1 MIDVETQ
8 QAASIES
15 NGIMVKNVRPM
26 TVVLLLAA
34 CTTLMMTGHS
44 MPYPVLTPW
53 LIAHNIGMG
62 ALGWMSFAFSLGN
75 LIAAPGAGYLVDR
88 WGRRP
93 VLIIG
98 LLTIVIVNL
107 VTPYIDGLIPF
118 VVLRFVLGF
127 GNAGIMP
134 AALAA
139 TADIAPEERRAQWIG
154 YVSGGISIG
163 LIIGPTIGGVLYDA
177 LGFAAPFNVSGVMAL
192 VAVILVLFI
201 VPETRPALIPETSD
215 GPSRS
220 GFGDIWRNPPR
231 PLGVLATLL
240 VVEFVWTFAWVATE
254 PAMIRQL
261 YQQYA
266 YTATMFGVV
275 VGVHGAATALGEFGF
290 GGLSDRFGRF
300 VLIAIGLVLHA
311 AWYIGVDQAPQYTP
325 LIIASIIAGLGAG
338 LVIPAIGAAYVDI
351 SSADQRGRIAALK
364 EMVLSLGGM
373 LGPLFAALTTD
384 YLPPAYFFRGAT
396 AMILLAS
403 GLAAVMIWRYGR
415 RLVVVG
421 APVPASESST
431 L

>member
-1 MIDVETQ
+1 
-8 QAASIES
+8 
-15 NGIMVKNVRPM
+15 MVKNIRPM

-34 CTTLMMTGHS
+34 CTMLMMTGHS
-44 MPYPVLTPW
+44 MPYPVLAPW
-53 LIAHNIGMG
+53 LIAHHIGMG

-93 VLIIG
+93 ILIIG

-107 VTPYIDGLIPF
+107 VTPFVDALVPF

-139 TADIAPEERRAQWIG
+139 TADIAPADRRAKWIG

-163 LIIGPTIGGVLYDA
+163 LIIGPTIGGILYDA
-177 LGFAAPFNVSGVMAL
+177 LGFAAPFYVSAVMAL
-192 VAVILVLFI
+192 VAVVLVLFI
-201 VPETRPALIPETSD
+201 VPETRPAVVPAPTD

-231 PLGVLATLL
+231 PLGVLAVLL
-240 VVEFVWTFAWVATE
+240 LVEFVWTFAWVATE
-254 PAMIRQL
+254 PAMLRQL

-266 YTATMFGVV
+266 YTATMFGAI
-275 VGVHGAATALGEFGF
+275 VGVYGAATALGEFGF

-300 VLIAIGLVLHA
+300 VLIAIGLGFNA
-311 AWYIGVDQAPQYTP
+311 AWYMGVDQYPQFGS
-325 LIIASIIAGLGAG
+325 LFVASIVAGIGAG
-338 LVIPAIGAAYVDI
+338 LITPAVGAAYVDI

-364 EMVLSLGGM
+364 GMVLSLGGM
-373 LGPLFAALTTD
+373 LGPLFAAFTTD
-384 YLPPAYFFRGAT
+384 VLPPAYFFRGAT
-396 AMILLAS
+396 AILLLAS
-403 GLAAVMIWRYGR
+403 CLAVVMALRYGR
-415 RLVVVG
+415 NLVMRDNVTPVV
-421 APVPASESST
+421 
-431 L
+431 

>member
-1 MIDVETQ
+1 MSSNT
-8 QAASIES
+8 AYES
-15 NGIMVKNVRPM
+15 NRIMVKNIRPM

-44 MPYPVLTPW
+44 MPYPVIAPW

-93 VLIIG
+93 VLIIS
-98 LLTIVIVNL
+98 LFTMVIVNL
-107 VTPYIDGLIPF
+107 MMPFVDELIPF
-118 VVLRFVLGF
+118 IVLRFLLGF

-139 TADIAPEERRAQWIG
+139 TADIAPEDRRAKWVG

-177 LGFAAPFNVSGVMAL
+177 LGFAAPFYVSGVMAL
-192 VAVILVLFI
+192 VAVVLVCFI
-201 VPETRPALIPETSD
+201 VPETKPAVVATPSD
-215 GPSRS
+215 DPARS

-231 PLGVLATLL
+231 PLGALVTLL
-240 VVEFVWTFAWVATE
+240 VVEFIWTFAWVATE
-254 PAMIRQL
+254 PATLLQL

-275 VGVHGAATALGEFGF
+275 IGVHGVSTALGEFGF
-290 GGLSDRFGRF
+290 GGISDRFGRF
-300 VLIAIGLVLHA
+300 VMIAIGLFFHT
-311 AWYIGVDQAPQYTP
+311 AWYIGVDQTP
-325 LIIASIIAGLGAG
+325 SYIPMVIASIIAGFGTGMVTPALGA
-338 LVIPAIGAAYVDI
+338 AFVDI

-384 YLPPAYFFRGAT
+384 LLPPAYFFRGAT
-396 AMILLAS
+396 AIILLAS
-403 GLAAVMIWRYGR
+403 GLALVMVWRYGR
-415 RLVVVG
+415 HLVRVVT
-421 APVPASESST
+421 PPTVVES
-431 L
+431 